1 MCKPNP
7 ALGLVRVV
15 IVDDHP
21 WVRLG
26 LISLIGA
33 QTGFLVCGEAETAQQ
48 AIELLATSRPD
59 LAIVDI
65 SLKGDIDGIELTRTL
80 KRDYPAMP
88 ILVLSMHAE
97 PKYATRALE
106 AGASGYMTKSEAPE
120 ALISTLLRILDGEI
134 YLSAKMAESSSA

>member
-1 MCKPNP
+1 MLKPNP

-33 QTGFLVCGEAETAQQ
+33 QAGFLVCGEAETAQQ
-48 AIELLATSRPD
+48 AIELLAVSKPD

-106 AGASGYMTKSEAPE
+106 AGANGYMTKSEAPE
-120 ALISTLLRILDGEI
+120 ALISTLFRILNGEI
-134 YLSAKMAESSSA
+134 YLSAKMAESSST